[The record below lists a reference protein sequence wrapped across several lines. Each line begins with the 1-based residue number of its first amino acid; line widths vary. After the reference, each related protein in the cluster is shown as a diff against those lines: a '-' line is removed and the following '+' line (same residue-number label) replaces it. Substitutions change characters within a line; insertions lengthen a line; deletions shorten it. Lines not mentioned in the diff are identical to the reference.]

1 MLRKRCIGRV
11 VSTGR
16 PAICSFRS
24 SCPIRTEKT
33 GSGNGITCTRPPI
46 RWFELKCPTLVPSS
60 PATSCVQCRACTG
73 RGSATIRNSRRI
85 KRWCSRASASGI
97 RLFTWTRTPF
107 ASSTTT
113 PKLRSI
119 RSMGVSLFVFVRES
133 FSRAFWPDLWLKS
146 LPERR
151 RRIGFSSS
159 ANATSFGSAAS
170 KADLPDGSCTL
181 P

>member
-1 MLRKRCIGRV
+1 MLLKRCIRRV

-16 PAICSFRS
+16 PAICSFQS

-33 GSGNGITCTRPPI
+33 GSGNGITCIRPPI

-60 PATSCVQCRACTG
+60 PATSCVQCRACTS

-85 KRWCSRASASGI
+85 KRWCSPSISFRNPIVHLDKNTIRFFNNYTEASVYTMNGRVTV
-97 RLFTWTRTPF
+97 RLRPGKFQQ
-107 ASSTTT
+107 
-113 PKLRSI
+113 
-119 RSMGVSLFVFVRES
+119 SL
-133 FSRAFWPDLWLKS
+133 WPDLWPKS

-151 RRIGFSSS
+151 RRIGFSSL
-159 ANATSFGSAAS
+159 ANATSSGSAAS
-170 KADLPDGSCTL
+170 KARLPDGSCTL